1 MIIIS
6 SFGDKFCEGGKH
18 IFTYLTR
25 VRKAQKKSVFT
36 EFSLV
41 GFF

>member
-6 SFGDKFCEGGKH
+6 SFGDKFCHGGKH

-25 VRKAQKKSVFT
+25 VSKTQKKSVIN
-36 EFSLV
+36 EFSLA

>member
-6 SFGDKFCEGGKH
+6 SFGDKFCHGGKH

-25 VRKAQKKSVFT
+25 VSKAQKKSVIN
-36 EFSLV
+36 EFSLA